1 MPSSRSLAI
10 VEAIVRGDATFE
22 SIPVELW
29 RRQYREHALAEAQRT
44 EDDDDGDE
52 DGHLATHEL
61 TRLPPEPGPSGSE
74 ESPIR
79 TSISP
84 GSRSNSRAIVSAST
98 LRVPVPMSCVAVL
111 ATMRPPLTATST
123 FTLGCH
129 R

>member
-44 EDDDDGDE
+44 EVDLCLYGCP
-52 DGHLATHEL
+52 LL
-61 TRLPPEPGPSGSE
+61 TPRCARGLH
-74 ESPIR
+74 R
-79 TSISP
+79 D
-84 GSRSNSRAIVSAST
+84 
-98 LRVPVPMSCVAVL
+98 C
-111 ATMRPPLTATST
+111 RP
-123 FTLGCH
+123 